1 MYSFPDLEPVCCS
14 TSSSNCCFSTCIQ
27 ISQEAD
33 QVVWYSHLLK
43 NFAQFVVI
51 HTVKGFSIV
60 NRAEIDVFLELVC
73 PAILGQKWKQ
83 WKVCVAM
90 HLRKRKQDGLTPK
103 RRLWLSS
110 SIPTAWNRRENCM
123 EVQNPALVKCG
134 PINFLEYVQSS
145 EYVFSGRKQRP
156 GEKGRDGTSFLFNT
170 CFPKCGPQT
179 ISIIFPRWFVRN
191 TLLGPTLNSRI
202 RELLFKKISCGVTCM
217 LKFEKHWVCES

>member
-1 MYSFPDLEPVCCS
+1 
-14 TSSSNCCFSTCIQ
+14 
-27 ISQEAD
+27 
-33 QVVWYSHLLK
+33 
-43 NFAQFVVI
+43 
-51 HTVKGFSIV
+51 
-60 NRAEIDVFLELVC
+60 
-73 PAILGQKWKQ
+73 
-83 WKVCVAM
+83 M

-110 SIPTAWNRRENCM
+110 PIPTAWNRRENYM
-123 EVQNPALVKCG
+123 EVQNPALVKCE

-179 ISIIFPRWFVRN
+179 ISIIFPGWFVRN

-202 RELLFKKISCGVTCM
+202 RELLFKKILWSHMHVKVWEALSLWILNPCPNCLSFGSSLT
-217 LKFEKHWVCES
+217 S